1 MRNGTL
7 IAGLLTGLVVVGCH
21 GNYPGTGPERYY
33 EPPRALAPAFAA
45 PGSEWSYVRKDSGS
59 YGDGSSQVTWK
70 SLPMQNYQGHPHY
83 AYEGPEATLLIEPRS
98 GSYAAQL
105 KGGKLDVSWDPP
117 LNFYHWPVWVG
128 ESWSTPYK
136 VTNHA
141 TNQTKE
147 MRAWYTIEEQ
157 QTVHVPAGSF
167 RLSGPCTPP
176 IRSGPHLVEPRAWY
190 HGEEQARAHLVR
202 PGRSRR
208 ARERAAAPE
217 PQVGEGIRAPAV
229 GSRCAI
235 EFA

>member
-7 IAGLLTGLVVVGCH
+7 IAGLATALVVAACH
-21 GNYPGTGPERYY
+21 GNFPGTGPERVY
-33 EPPRALAPAFAA
+33 EPPRSLGPAFAA

-59 YGDGSSQVTWK
+59 YGDGMSQVTWK
-70 SLPMQNYQGHPHY
+70 SLPMQNYQGRPHY

-98 GSYAAQL
+98 GSYAAQM

-141 TNQTKE
+141 SNQTKD
-147 MRAWYTIEEQ
+147 MRAWYKVEDQ

-167 RLSGPCTPP
+167 KTFRILYSTDTVWGHIWWSPELGITVKSRLERVSSDPAGA
-176 IRSGPHLVEPRAWY
+176 G
-190 HGEEQARAHLVR
+190 VR
-202 PGRSRR
+202 ESDLLRQSLK
-208 ARERAAAPE
+208 
-217 PQVGEGIRAPAV
+217 
-229 GSRCAI
+229 
-235 EFA
+235 